1 MIVKTELLNYLQRL
15 SASSGMSSRLG
26 LMTISEGTLA
36 QVPVPEAGL
45 ERWLPALLIDIPR
58 IDYEENVGEGTTG
71 YQAQIYPINFF
82 HVRKAVPTEKLSA
95 EDTRILS
102 EIHALFR
109 DDQDIKDELQRTEP
123 PWGIQ
128 GLGWV
133 RRVRVTQDDF
143 APVETAELDEALLGT
158 VRTVCLRASV
168 EMRTL
173 F

>member
-1 MIVKTELLNYLQRL
+1 
-15 SASSGMSSRLG
+15 MS
-26 LMTISEGTLA
+26 ISEGTLS
-36 QVPVPEAGL
+36 QVPVPKTGL
-45 ERWLPALLIDIPR
+45 EASLPALLIDIPR
-58 IDYEENVGEGTTG
+58 INYEENVSEGSTC
-71 YQAQIYPINFF
+71 YQAGVYEINFF

-102 EIHALFR
+102 EIHALFKN
-109 DDQDIKDELQRTEP
+109 DQDFKSELQRTKP

-133 RRVRVTQDDF
+133 RRVRVLQDDF
-143 APVETAELDEALLGT
+143 APAETAELDEALLGA